1 MLGFVILAALFVAAM
16 RMLLVVHAGWSRA
29 GASLTAF
36 AICPLLVAA
45 SAYSIGAIGGGLA
58 LMIGLPIAILA
69 RVAGVALAMLVELF
83 SRIGDSI
90 GSPRDED

>member
-1 MLGFVILAALFVAAM
+1 MPGFVILAALFVAAV

-45 SAYSIGAIGGGLA
+45 YAYSVGGIGGGLV
-58 LMIGLPIAILA
+58 LMYGLPIAVLA
-69 RVAGVALAMLVELF
+69 GIAGVALAMLVELF
-83 SRIGDSI
+83 SRIGGSI
-90 GSPRDED
+90 GSPGDED